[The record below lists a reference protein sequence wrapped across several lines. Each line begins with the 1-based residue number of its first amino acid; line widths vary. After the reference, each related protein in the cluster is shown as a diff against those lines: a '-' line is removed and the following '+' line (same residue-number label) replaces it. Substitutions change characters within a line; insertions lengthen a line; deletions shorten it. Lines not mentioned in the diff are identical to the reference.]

1 MVVALVP
8 DLGIVSILCVHIQ
21 RILLQVRPR
30 TPILHHHHS
39 EARETRPLTPPFISQ
54 SMYPNSNK
62 LEISKVSS
70 GMLYF
75 GYMFVVSCGF
85 FLLTGTIR
93 FYSCFLF
100 TRKIYGSVKI
110 D

>member
-1 MVVALVP
+1 
-8 DLGIVSILCVHIQ
+8 
-21 RILLQVRPR
+21 
-30 TPILHHHHS
+30 
-39 EARETRPLTPPFISQ
+39 
-54 SMYPNSNK
+54 MYPNSNK

-85 FLLTGTIR
+85 FLLTGTIG